1 MIGVILVLL
10 MLLIV
15 DVMSVSLN
23 ILAVAGMLTA
33 LLYKWPHLFQARIL
47 WYFLSLVLAVLAVIF
62 HTEEWMDYVT
72 RGYLPYAI
80 LFVVMMVGV
89 LPNKWTVS
97 RHIKKRRGT
106 LSIMGFILISPHA
119 VLHVFEV
126 FDGINLFGIV
136 AYVLMVPL
144 TIISFQIIKREIKP
158 KDWLLVQKAAYII
171 YLALFAH
178 LLWVG
183 EWFDKVIYGMLLI
196 LYVNNKLLKEFSK

>member
-1 MIGVILVLL
+1 MIGIILVLL

-15 DVMSVSLN
+15 NVMTVSLN
-23 ILAVAGMLTA
+23 ILAVAGIFTA
-33 LLYKWPHLFQARIL
+33 LLYKWPRIFQVRIV
-47 WYFLSLVLAVLAVIF
+47 WYIGSLVLAVLAVIF
-62 HTEEWMDYVT
+62 HAEEWMYYVT

-80 LFVVMMVGV
+80 FFIVMMVGIF
-89 LPNKWTVS
+89 PNHWTLS
-97 RHIKKRRGT
+97 RSIKKHRGT
-106 LSIMGFILISPHA
+106 LSIIGFILISPHA

-126 FDGINLFGIV
+126 FEGINLFGIV

-144 TIISFQIIKREIKP
+144 TIISFQVIKREIKP
-158 KDWLLVQKAAYII
+158 KDWLMVQKAAYII